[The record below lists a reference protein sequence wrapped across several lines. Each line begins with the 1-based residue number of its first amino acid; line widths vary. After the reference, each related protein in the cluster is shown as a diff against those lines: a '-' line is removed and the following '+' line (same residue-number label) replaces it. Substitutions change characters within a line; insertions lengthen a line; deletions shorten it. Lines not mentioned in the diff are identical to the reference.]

1 MYEDEFL
8 EADYEDRYTI
18 QADYDIEDDLDF
30 GDIEDEYGICDICG
44 DPIDY
49 CPGHGYESDM
59 ADLTEMYSD
68 FEMYNTL

>member
-1 MYEDEFL
+1 MYEDEDL
-8 EADYEDRYTI
+8 ESQYEDRYTTR
-18 QADYDIEDDLDF
+18 ADWAIEDYLDF
-30 GDIEDEYGICDICG
+30 EDEYGTCDICG
-44 DPIDY
+44 DPVDY